1 MRKVLMIAYYFPPL
15 GWSGVQRTLK
25 FVKYLRNFDW
35 EPIVVTVGKTK
46 FSILDESL
54 VGEIPKGIEIIRID
68 DVVLKDVTDVIKKQM
83 KEYVDVSINLISDE
97 NLEKI
102 YEEEIEKK
110 FNELRDLLLI
120 PDGNAIWANN
130 VIKTIRNKIDF
141 EIIDAVYTT
150 SGPYSAHIIGEYIRK
165 EYSIP
170 WIADF
175 RDQWINNPYI
185 DYDKNSLRYKIEK
198 SMEKSVVLN
207 CDRLIT
213 ATPIITENYI
223 SKYKIEKNEVTTITN
238 GYDEEDFKSIKPK
251 KQNNKFTI
259 VHNGS
264 FYLKRNPYTVA
275 KVIKKLVENKIID
288 WKRIEII
295 LNGNN
300 DSNIINK
307 FKEIM
312 GKYSCIITINGYISH
327 EESLIK
333 SNNADILLL
342 ICGEEESSKQVYTG
356 KVFEYLRLRKPVLSI
371 SPKGSLVEKLL
382 DETECGINAEYN
394 DIETIEKI
402 ILNYYNSWLK
412 GNKIKVGSKNIEKYE
427 RKELTK
433 KLVEIFNEAC
443 CQNLFI
449 NN

>member
-1 MRKVLMIAYYFPPL
+1 MKKVLIIAYYFPPL

-25 FVKYLRNFDW
+25 FIKYLRDFDW

-46 FSILDESL
+46 FSILDKSL
-54 VGEIPKGIEIIRID
+54 EDELPKDIKIIRVD
-68 DVVLKDVTDVIKKQM
+68 DIVLKDVTDVMKGQIKG
-83 KEYVDVSINLISDE
+83 YVEASINSISDE
-97 NLEKI
+97 SLKKL

-110 FNELRDLLLI
+110 ISELRDMVLL
-120 PDGNAIWANN
+120 PDGNVIWANN
-130 VIKTIRNKIDF
+130 VIKEINDKIDF
-141 EIIDAVYTT
+141 TEIDVVYTT
-150 SGPYSAHIIGEYIRK
+150 SSPYSAHIIGEYIKK

-175 RDQWINNPYI
+175 RDQWVDNPYI
-185 DYDKNSLRYKIEK
+185 DYNKDSLRYKLEK
-198 SMEKSVVLN
+198 NMEKNIVFN
-207 CDRLIT
+207 CDRLIMV
-213 ATPIITENYI
+213 TPVITENYI
-223 SKYKIEKNEVTTITN
+223 STYKIEKNKVITITN
-238 GYDEEDFKSIKPK
+238 GYDEEDFKNIKSK

-264 FYLKRNPYTVA
+264 FYLKINPYTVA
-275 KVIKKLVENKIID
+275 RVIKKLVENDIID
-288 WKRIEII
+288 EKKIEII

-300 DSNIINK
+300 DYNIINK

-312 GKYSCIITINGYISH
+312 GKYSYIITINGYLSH

-333 SNNADILLL
+333 SNDADILLL

-382 DETECGINAEYN
+382 HETECGINAEYS

-412 GNKIKVGSKNIEKYE
+412 GNKIKVGAKNIEKYE

-433 KLVEIFNEAC
+433 KLVEIFNEVYYKK
-443 CQNLFI
+443 
-449 NN
+449 

>member
-1 MRKVLMIAYYFPPL
+1 MRKVLVIAYYFPPL

-25 FVKYLRNFDW
+25 FVKYLRYFDW

-54 VGEIPKGIEIIRID
+54 EDELPKDIKIIRVD
-68 DVVLKDVTDVIKKQM
+68 DIVLKDVTDVMKRKIKG
-83 KEYVDVSINLISDE
+83 YVEASINSISDE
-97 NLEKI
+97 SLKQL

-110 FNELRDLLLI
+110 ISELRDMVLL
-120 PDGNAIWANN
+120 PDGNVIWANN
-130 VIKTIRNKIDF
+130 VIKEINDKIDF
-141 EIIDAVYTT
+141 TEIDVVYTT
-150 SGPYSAHIIGEYIRK
+150 SSPYSAHIIGEYIKK

-175 RDQWINNPYI
+175 RDQWIDNPYI
-185 DYDKNSLRYKIEK
+185 DYDKDSLRYKLEK
-198 SMEKSVVLN
+198 NMEKNVVFN

-213 ATPIITENYI
+213 VTPVITENYI
-223 SKYKIEKNEVTTITN
+223 STYKIEKNKVITITN
-238 GYDEEDFKSIKPK
+238 GYDEEDFKNIKSK
-251 KQNNKFTI
+251 KENNKFTM

-264 FYLKRNPYTVA
+264 FYLKRNPDTVA
-275 KVIKKLVENKIID
+275 RVIKKLVENEIID
-288 WKRIEII
+288 EKKIEII

-300 DSNIINK
+300 DCNIINK

-312 GKYSCIITINGYISH
+312 GEYSDVIKINGYLSH

-356 KVFEYLRLRKPVLSI
+356 KVFEYLRLRKPVLAI
-371 SPKGSLVEKLL
+371 SPKGSLVDKLL

-402 ILNYYNSWLK
+402 ILNYYNSWIK
-412 GNKIKVGSKNIEKYE
+412 GNKIKVGAKNIEKYE

-433 KLVEIFNEAC
+433 KLVEIFNEVYYKK
-443 CQNLFI
+443 
-449 NN
+449 

>member
-1 MRKVLMIAYYFPPL
+1 MRKVLVIAYYFPPL

-25 FVKYLRNFDW
+25 FAKYLRDFDW

-54 VGEIPKGIEIIRID
+54 EDELPKDINIIRID
-68 DVVLKDVTDVIKKQM
+68 DIVLKDVTDVMKRQM
-83 KEYVDVSINLISDE
+83 KGYIEASMNFISDE
-97 NLEKI
+97 NLKQL
-102 YEEEIEKK
+102 YEEEIEKI
-110 FNELRDLLLI
+110 FSELRDLLLI

-141 EIIDAVYTT
+141 NKIDVVYTT
-150 SGPYSAHIIGEYIRK
+150 SGPYSAHIIGEHIKR

-185 DYDKNSLRYKIEK
+185 DNDKNSLRYKIEK
-198 SMEKSVVLN
+198 NMEKSVVLN

-213 ATPIITENYI
+213 TTPIITENYI
-223 SKYKIEKNEVTTITN
+223 TTYKIEKNKVITITN
-238 GYDEEDFKSIKPK
+238 GYDEEDFKNIKSK

-275 KVIKKLVENKIID
+275 RVIKKLVENDIID
-288 WKRIEII
+288 EKKIEII

-300 DSNIINK
+300 DYNIINK

-312 GKYSCIITINGYISH
+312 GKYSYIITINGYLSH

-333 SNNADILLL
+333 SNDADILLL

-382 DETECGINAEYN
+382 HETECGINAEYS

-412 GNKIKVGSKNIEKYE
+412 GNKIKVGAKNIERYE

-433 KLVEIFNEAC
+433 KLVEIFNEVYYKK
-443 CQNLFI
+443 
-449 NN
+449 

>member
-1 MRKVLMIAYYFPPL
+1 MKKVLIIAYYFPPL

-25 FVKYLRNFDW
+25 FVKYLRDFDW
-35 EPIVVTVGKTK
+35 DPIVVTVGETK
-46 FSILDESL
+46 FSILDKSL
-54 VGEIPKGIEIIRID
+54 EDELPKGIKIIRVD
-68 DVVLKDVTDVIKKQM
+68 DIVLKDVTDVMKRQIKG
-83 KEYVDVSINLISDE
+83 YVEASINSISDE
-97 NLEKI
+97 SLKKL

-110 FNELRDLLLI
+110 ISELRDMVLL
-120 PDGNAIWANN
+120 PDGNVIWANN
-130 VIKTIRNKIDF
+130 VIKEINDKIDF
-141 EIIDAVYTT
+141 TEIDVVYTT
-150 SGPYSAHIIGEYIRK
+150 SSPYSAHIIGEYIKK

-175 RDQWINNPYI
+175 RDQWVDNPYI
-185 DYDKNSLRYKIEK
+185 DYDKDSLRYKLEK
-198 SMEKSVVLN
+198 NMEKNVVFN

-213 ATPIITENYI
+213 VTPVITENYI
-223 SKYKIEKNEVTTITN
+223 STYKIEKNKVITITN
-238 GYDEEDFKSIKPK
+238 GYDEEDFKNIKSK
-251 KQNNKFTI
+251 KENNKFTMI
-259 VHNGS
+259 HNGS

-275 KVIKKLVENKIID
+275 RVIKKLVENEIID
-288 WKRIEII
+288 EKKIEII

-300 DSNIINK
+300 DCNIINK

-312 GKYSCIITINGYISH
+312 GKYSDFIKINGYLSH

-371 SPKGSLVEKLL
+371 SPKGSLVDKLL

-412 GNKIKVGSKNIEKYE
+412 GNKIEVGAKNIEKYE

-433 KLVEIFNEAC
+433 KLVEIFNEVYYKK
-443 CQNLFI
+443 
-449 NN
+449 

>member
-1 MRKVLMIAYYFPPL
+1 MVLL
-15 GWSGVQRTLK
+15 
-25 FVKYLRNFDW
+25 
-35 EPIVVTVGKTK
+35 
-46 FSILDESL
+46 
-54 VGEIPKGIEIIRID
+54 
-68 DVVLKDVTDVIKKQM
+68 
-83 KEYVDVSINLISDE
+83 
-97 NLEKI
+97 
-102 YEEEIEKK
+102 
-110 FNELRDLLLI
+110 
-120 PDGNAIWANN
+120 PDGNVIWANN
-130 VIKTIRNKIDF
+130 VIKEINDKIDF
-141 EIIDAVYTT
+141 TEIDVVYTT
-150 SGPYSAHIIGEYIRK
+150 SSPYSAHIIGEYIKK

-175 RDQWINNPYI
+175 RDQWVDNPYI
-185 DYDKNSLRYKIEK
+185 DYNKDSLRYKLEK
-198 SMEKSVVLN
+198 NMEKNIVFN
-207 CDRLIT
+207 CDRLIMV
-213 ATPIITENYI
+213 TPVITENYI
-223 SKYKIEKNEVTTITN
+223 STYKIEKNKVITITN
-238 GYDEEDFKSIKPK
+238 GYDEEDFKNIKSK

-264 FYLKRNPYTVA
+264 FYLKINPYTVA
-275 KVIKKLVENKIID
+275 RVIKKLVENDIID
-288 WKRIEII
+288 EKKIEII

-300 DSNIINK
+300 DYNIINK

-312 GKYSCIITINGYISH
+312 GKYSYIITINGYLSH

-382 DETECGINAEYN
+382 HETECGINAEYS

-412 GNKIKVGSKNIEKYE
+412 GNKIKVGAKNIEKYE

-433 KLVEIFNEAC
+433 KLVEIFNEVYYKK
-443 CQNLFI
+443 
-449 NN
+449 

>member
-1 MRKVLMIAYYFPPL
+1 MRNVLVIAYYFPPL

-25 FVKYLRNFDW
+25 FAKYLRDFDW

-54 VGEIPKGIEIIRID
+54 EDELPKDINIIRID
-68 DVVLKDVTDVIKKQM
+68 DIVLKDVTDVMKRQM
-83 KEYVDVSINLISDE
+83 KGYIEASMNFISDE
-97 NLEKI
+97 NLKQL
-102 YEEEIEKK
+102 YEEEIEKI
-110 FNELRDLLLI
+110 FSELRDLLLI

-141 EIIDAVYTT
+141 NKIDVVYTT
-150 SGPYSAHIIGEYIRK
+150 SGPYSAHIIGEHIKR

-185 DYDKNSLRYKIEK
+185 DNDKNSLRYKIEK
-198 SMEKSVVLN
+198 NMEKSVVLN

-213 ATPIITENYI
+213 TTPIITENYI
-223 SKYKIEKNEVTTITN
+223 TTYKIEKNKVITITN
-238 GYDEEDFKSIKPK
+238 GYDEEDFKNIKSK

-264 FYLKRNPYTVA
+264 FYLKINPYTVA
-275 KVIKKLVENKIID
+275 RVIKKLVENDIID
-288 WKRIEII
+288 EKKIEII

-300 DSNIINK
+300 DYNIINK

-312 GKYSCIITINGYISH
+312 GKYSYIITINGYLSH

-333 SNNADILLL
+333 SNDADILLL

-382 DETECGINAEYN
+382 HETECGINAEYS

-412 GNKIKVGSKNIEKYE
+412 GNKIKVGAKNIERYE

-433 KLVEIFNEAC
+433 KLVEIFNEVYYKK
-443 CQNLFI
+443 
-449 NN
+449 

>member
-1 MRKVLMIAYYFPPL
+1 MRRVLIIAYYFPPL

-54 VGEIPKGIEIIRID
+54 NEEIPTDINVIRID
-68 DVVLKDVTDVIKKQM
+68 DVVLKDVTDAMKKQM
-83 KEYVDVSINLISDE
+83 KEYIDSSINLISDE
-97 NLEKI
+97 DLKQI
-102 YEEEIEKK
+102 YEKEIEKK
-110 FNELRDLLLI
+110 FSELRDLLLI

-130 VIKTIRNKIDF
+130 VIKIIKNKIDF
-141 EIIDAVYTT
+141 NEIDVVYTT
-150 SGPYSAHIIGEYIRK
+150 SAPYSAHIIGDYIK
-165 EYSIP
+165 KKYNIP

-198 SMEKSVVLN
+198 NMEKSIVLN
-207 CDRLIT
+207 CNRLIT
-213 ATPIITENYI
+213 VTPIITENYI
-223 SKYKIEKNEVTTITN
+223 STYKIEKNKVITITN
-238 GYDEEDFKSIKPK
+238 GYDEEDFKNINFRKE
-251 KQNNKFTI
+251 NNKFTI

-264 FYLKRNPYTVA
+264 FYLKINPYTVA
-275 KVIKKLVENKIID
+275 KVIKKLLENESVDPEK
-288 WKRIEII
+288 IEII

-300 DSNIINK
+300 DCNIINK

-312 GKYSCIITINGYISH
+312 GQYSSIITINGYLSH

-333 SNNADILLL
+333 SSNADLLLL

-394 DIETIEKI
+394 DIETIEE
-402 ILNYYNSWLK
+402 ILLKYYNNWLK
-412 GNKIKVGSKNIEKYE
+412 GNEIKVGAKNIEEYE

-433 KLVEIFNEAC
+433 KLVEIFNEVC
-443 CQNLFI
+443 S
-449 NN
+449 

>member
-1 MRKVLMIAYYFPPL
+1 MRKVLVIAYYFPPL

-25 FVKYLRNFDW
+25 FAKYLRDFDW

-46 FSILDESL
+46 FSILDQSL
-54 VGEIPKGIEIIRID
+54 ENELPKDINIIRID
-68 DVVLKDVTDVIKKQM
+68 DIVLKDVTDAM
-83 KEYVDVSINLISDE
+83 KRQLKGYIEASMNFISDE
-97 NLEKI
+97 NLKQL
-102 YEEEIEKK
+102 YEEEIEKI
-110 FNELRDLLLI
+110 FSELRDLLLI
-120 PDGNAIWANN
+120 PDGNAIWANS
-130 VIKTIRNKIDF
+130 VIKKIRNKIDF
-141 EIIDAVYTT
+141 NKIDVVYTT
-150 SGPYSAHIIGEYIRK
+150 SGPYSAHIIGEYIKRK
-165 EYSIP
+165 YSIP

-213 ATPIITENYI
+213 TTPIITENYI
-223 SKYKIEKNEVTTITN
+223 STYKIEKNKVITITN
-238 GYDEEDFKSIKPK
+238 GYDEEDFKNIKSK
-251 KQNNKFTI
+251 KENNKFTMI
-259 VHNGS
+259 HNGS

-275 KVIKKLVENKIID
+275 RVIKKLVENDIID
-288 WKRIEII
+288 EKKIEII

-300 DSNIINK
+300 DYNIINK

-312 GKYSCIITINGYISH
+312 GKYSYIITINGYLSH

-333 SNNADILLL
+333 SNDADILLL

-382 DETECGINAEYN
+382 DETECGINAEYS
-394 DIETIEKI
+394 DIETIAKI

-412 GNKIKVGSKNIEKYE
+412 GNKIKVDAKNIERYE

-443 CQNLFI
+443 C
-449 NN
+449 

>member
-1 MRKVLMIAYYFPPL
+1 MKKVLIIAYYFPPL

-25 FVKYLRNFDW
+25 FIKYLRDFDW

-46 FSILDESL
+46 FSILDKSL
-54 VGEIPKGIEIIRID
+54 EDELPKDIKIIRVD
-68 DVVLKDVTDVIKKQM
+68 DIVLKDVTDVMKGQIKG
-83 KEYVDVSINLISDE
+83 YVEASINSISDE
-97 NLEKI
+97 SLKKL

-110 FNELRDLLLI
+110 ISELRDMVLL
-120 PDGNAIWANN
+120 PDGNVIWANN
-130 VIKTIRNKIDF
+130 VIKEINDKIDF
-141 EIIDAVYTT
+141 TEIDVVYTT
-150 SGPYSAHIIGEYIRK
+150 SSPYSAHIIGEYIKK

-175 RDQWINNPYI
+175 RDQWVDNPYI
-185 DYDKNSLRYKIEK
+185 DYNKDSLRYKIEK
-198 SMEKSVVLN
+198 NKV
-207 CDRLIT
+207 I
-213 ATPIITENYI
+213 
-223 SKYKIEKNEVTTITN
+223 TITN
-238 GYDEEDFKSIKPK
+238 GYDEEDFKNIKSK

-264 FYLKRNPYTVA
+264 FYLKINPYTVA
-275 KVIKKLVENKIID
+275 RVIKKLVENDIID
-288 WKRIEII
+288 EKKIEII

-300 DSNIINK
+300 DYNIINK

-312 GKYSCIITINGYISH
+312 GKYSYIITINGYLSH

-382 DETECGINAEYN
+382 HETECGINAEYS

-412 GNKIKVGSKNIEKYE
+412 GNKIKVGAKNIEKYE

-433 KLVEIFNEAC
+433 KLVEIFNEVYYKK
-443 CQNLFI
+443 
-449 NN
+449 

>member
-1 MRKVLMIAYYFPPL
+1 MKKVLIIAYYFPPL

-35 EPIVVTVGKTK
+35 EPIVVTVGRTK

-54 VGEIPKGIEIIRID
+54 NEEIPTDINVIRID
-68 DVVLKDVTDVIKKQM
+68 DVVLKDVTDVMKKQM
-83 KEYVDVSINLISDE
+83 KEYIDASINLISDE
-97 NLEKI
+97 DLTQI
-102 YEEEIEKK
+102 YEKEIEKK
-110 FNELRDLLLI
+110 FSELRDLLLI

-130 VIKTIRNKIDF
+130 VIKIIKNKIDF
-141 EIIDAVYTT
+141 NEIDVVYTT
-150 SGPYSAHIIGEYIRK
+150 SAPYSAHIIGDYIK
-165 EYSIP
+165 KKYNIP

-185 DYDKNSLRYKIEK
+185 DYDKNSLSYKIEK
-198 SMEKSVVLN
+198 NMEKSIVLDCN
-207 CDRLIT
+207 RLIT
-213 ATPIITENYI
+213 VTSIITENYI
-223 SKYKIEKNEVTTITN
+223 NTYKIEKNKVITITN
-238 GYDEEDFKSIKPK
+238 GYDEEDFKNINFRKES
-251 KQNNKFTI
+251 NKFTI

-275 KVIKKLVENKIID
+275 KVIKKLLENKSVD
-288 WKRIEII
+288 QEKIEII

-300 DSNIINK
+300 DCNIINK

-312 GKYSCIITINGYISH
+312 GQYSSIITINGYLSH
-327 EESLIK
+327 KESLIK
-333 SNNADILLL
+333 SSKADLLLL

-394 DIETIEKI
+394 DIETIEE
-402 ILNYYNSWLK
+402 ILLKYYNNWLK
-412 GNKIKVGSKNIEKYE
+412 GNEIKVGAKNIEEYE

-433 KLVEIFNEAC
+433 KLVEIFNEVC
-443 CQNLFI
+443 Y
-449 NN
+449 

>member
-1 MRKVLMIAYYFPPL
+1 MRKVLVIAYYFPPL

-25 FVKYLRNFDW
+25 FAKYLRDFDW

-54 VGEIPKGIEIIRID
+54 EDELPKDINIIRID
-68 DVVLKDVTDVIKKQM
+68 DIVLKDVTDVMKRQM
-83 KEYVDVSINLISDE
+83 KGYIEASMNFISDE
-97 NLEKI
+97 NLKQL
-102 YEEEIEKK
+102 YEEEIEKI
-110 FNELRDLLLI
+110 FSELRDLLLI

-141 EIIDAVYTT
+141 NKIDVVYTT
-150 SGPYSAHIIGEYIRK
+150 SGPYSAHIIGEHIKR

-185 DYDKNSLRYKIEK
+185 DNDKNSLRYKIEK
-198 SMEKSVVLN
+198 NMEKSVVLN

-213 ATPIITENYI
+213 TTPIITENYI
-223 SKYKIEKNEVTTITN
+223 TTYKIEKNKVITITN
-238 GYDEEDFKSIKPK
+238 GYDEEDFKNIKSK

-264 FYLKRNPYTVA
+264 FYLKINPYTVA
-275 KVIKKLVENKIID
+275 RVIKKLVENDIID
-288 WKRIEII
+288 EKKIEII

-300 DSNIINK
+300 DYNIINK

-312 GKYSCIITINGYISH
+312 GKYSYIITINGYLSH

-333 SNNADILLL
+333 SNDADILLL

-382 DETECGINAEYN
+382 HETECGINAEYS

-412 GNKIKVGSKNIEKYE
+412 GNKIKVGAKNIERYE

-433 KLVEIFNEAC
+433 KLVEIFNEVYYKK
-443 CQNLFI
+443 
-449 NN
+449 

>member
-1 MRKVLMIAYYFPPL
+1 MRKVLVIAYYFPPL

-25 FVKYLRNFDW
+25 FVKYLRYFDW

-54 VGEIPKGIEIIRID
+54 EDELPKDIKIIRVD
-68 DVVLKDVTDVIKKQM
+68 DIVLKDVTDVMKRKIKG
-83 KEYVDVSINLISDE
+83 YVEASINSISDE
-97 NLEKI
+97 SLKQL

-110 FNELRDLLLI
+110 ISELRDMVLL
-120 PDGNAIWANN
+120 PDGNVIWANN
-130 VIKTIRNKIDF
+130 VIKEINDKIDF
-141 EIIDAVYTT
+141 TEIDVVYTT
-150 SGPYSAHIIGEYIRK
+150 SSPYSAHIIGEYIKK

-175 RDQWINNPYI
+175 RDQWIDNPYI
-185 DYDKNSLRYKIEK
+185 DYDKDSLRYKLEK
-198 SMEKSVVLN
+198 NMEKNVVFN

-213 ATPIITENYI
+213 VTPLITENYI
-223 SKYKIEKNEVTTITN
+223 STYKIEKNKVITITN
-238 GYDEEDFKSIKPK
+238 GYDEEDFKNIKSK
-251 KQNNKFTI
+251 KENNKFTM

-264 FYLKRNPYTVA
+264 FYLKRNPDTVA
-275 KVIKKLVENKIID
+275 RVIKKLVENEIID
-288 WKRIEII
+288 EKKIEII

-300 DSNIINK
+300 DCNIINK

-312 GKYSCIITINGYISH
+312 GEYSDVIKINGYLSH

-356 KVFEYLRLRKPVLSI
+356 KVFEYLRLRKPVLAI
-371 SPKGSLVEKLL
+371 SPKGSLVDKLL

-402 ILNYYNSWLK
+402 ILNYYNSWIK
-412 GNKIKVGSKNIEKYE
+412 GNKIKVGAKNIEKYE

-433 KLVEIFNEAC
+433 KLVEIFNEVYYKK
-443 CQNLFI
+443 
-449 NN
+449 

>member
-1 MRKVLMIAYYFPPL
+1 MRKVLIIAYYFPPL

-54 VGEIPKGIEIIRID
+54 NEEIPTDINVIRID
-68 DVVLKDVTDVIKKQM
+68 DVVLKDVTDTMKKQM
-83 KEYVDVSINLISDE
+83 KEYIDASINLISDE
-97 NLEKI
+97 DLKQI
-102 YEEEIEKK
+102 YEKEIEKK
-110 FNELRDLLLI
+110 FSELRDLLLI

-130 VIKTIRNKIDF
+130 VIKIIKNKIDF
-141 EIIDAVYTT
+141 NEIDVVYTT
-150 SGPYSAHIIGEYIRK
+150 SAPYSAHIIGDYIK
-165 EYSIP
+165 KKYNIP

-185 DYDKNSLRYKIEK
+185 DHDKNSLSYKIEK
-198 SMEKSVVLN
+198 NMEKSIVLN

-213 ATPIITENYI
+213 VTPIITENYI
-223 SKYKIEKNEVTTITN
+223 STYKIEKNKVTTITN
-238 GYDEEDFKSIKPK
+238 GYDEEDFKNINFR

-264 FYLKRNPYTVA
+264 FYLKINPYTVA
-275 KVIKKLVENKIID
+275 KVIKKLLENESVDEK
-288 WKRIEII
+288 KIEII

-300 DSNIINK
+300 DCNIINK

-312 GKYSCIITINGYISH
+312 GQYSSIITINGYLSH

-333 SNNADILLL
+333 SSNADLLLL

-394 DIETIEKI
+394 DIETIEE
-402 ILNYYNSWLK
+402 ILLKYYNNWLK
-412 GNKIKVGSKNIEKYE
+412 GNEIKVGAKNIEEYE

-433 KLVEIFNEAC
+433 KLVEIFNEVC
-443 CQNLFI
+443 Y
-449 NN
+449 